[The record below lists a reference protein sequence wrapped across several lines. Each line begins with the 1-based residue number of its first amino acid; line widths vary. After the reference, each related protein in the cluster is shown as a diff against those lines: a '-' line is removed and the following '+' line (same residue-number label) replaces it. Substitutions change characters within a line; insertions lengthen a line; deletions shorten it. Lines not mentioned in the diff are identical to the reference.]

1 MLCYLSSTHFYFIS
15 CQFASTLYAINW
27 SLFIMPPDRGKGF
40 VCGQKNV
47 TSDVQNLIF
56 AYFFLFTGKNKT
68 KWWSWS
74 PKSGPKQKNKEN
86 LVKNLIQLVRSA
98 LRPNLQ
104 MALAISAT
112 TATSDAVQGVGERLL
127 WGLVRYVIY
136 KKKIKSYVSLL
147 EACFDLISCS
157 SLSMNIQIMGGNIT

>member
-1 MLCYLSSTHFYFIS
+1 MHYWIWFKFLWISLYLFSFHFLPICIYTVCYKEPNTFHNALEPRQRICSQS
-15 CQFASTLYAINW
+15 
-27 SLFIMPPDRGKGF
+27 K
-40 VCGQKNV
+40 KNV
-47 TSDVQNLIF
+47 TSDGQNLIF

-86 LVKNLIQLVRSA
+86 LGSKNLIQLVRSA

-136 KKKIKSYVSLL
+136 EKRYLAMFFYV
-147 EACFDLISCS
+147 
-157 SLSMNIQIMGGNIT
+157 Q